1 MQVVETVPALRAA
14 RAALDGRVGLVTT
27 MGALHAG
34 HLALVE
40 QARAENDAVL
50 VTIFVNPTQFAP
62 HEDLSKY
69 PRDLPRDLAM
79 LEAASVDLVFTPV
92 PQVMYPPGFQT
103 VVEVTEISQG
113 LEGEHRPGHFQGVA
127 TVVAKLFNLAQADR
141 AYFGQKDAQQAAV
154 IRTMA
159 RDLNF
164 PLEVIICPTV
174 RESDGLAMSSRNVYL
189 TPEQRRAAPV
199 LYRALQA
206 AGKAYA
212 DGERRPDSLQQCV
225 LDVLTTEPL
234 AQIEYVSVCD
244 ARTLQNSTTTGDMP
258 LLVSMAVKIGL
269 TRLIDN
275 CLLPNELN
283 TRDGLTDLLGGVAS
297 IPHI

>member
-1 MQVVETVPALRAA
+1 MHVVETVAALRAA
-14 RAALDGRVGLVTT
+14 RAAFVGRVGLVTT

-34 HLALVE
+34 HLSLVE

-79 LEAASVDLVFTPV
+79 LEAAGVDLVFTPT

-103 VVEVTEISQG
+103 VVDVTKVSQG

-127 TVVAKLFNLAQADR
+127 TVVAKLFNLVQADR

-164 PLEVIICPTV
+164 LLEVVVCPTV

-206 AGKAYA
+206 AGAAYA
-212 DGERRPDSLQQCV
+212 DGERQPDTLQQCV
-225 LDVLTTEPL
+225 LDVLTAEPQ
-234 AQIEYVSVCD
+234 AQMEYVSVCD
-244 ARTLQNSTTTGDMP
+244 ARTLQNITTMIDTP
-258 LLVSMAVKIGL
+258 LLVSMAVKIGS

-275 CLLPNELN
+275 YLLPGELN
-283 TRDGLTDLLGGVAS
+283 TRDGLTQMLGGVAS
-297 IPHI
+297 ILQI

>member
-1 MQVVETVPALRAA
+1 MQVVETVAALRAA
-14 RAALDGRVGLVTT
+14 RAAFVGRVGLVTT
-27 MGALHAG
+27 MGALHTG

-79 LEAASVDLVFTPV
+79 LEAARVDLVFTPT

-103 VVEVTEISQG
+103 VVEVKEISQG
-113 LEGEHRPGHFQGVA
+113 LEGEHRSGHFQGVA

-164 PLEVIICPTV
+164 SLEVIICPTV

-206 AGKAYA
+206 AGGAYA
-212 DGERRPDSLQQCV
+212 DGERQPDILQQRV
-225 LDVLTTEPL
+225 LDVLTAEPL
-234 AQIEYVSVCD
+234 AQMEYVSVCD
-244 ARTLQNSTTTGDMP
+244 ARTLQNTTITIDAP
-258 LLVSMAVKIGL
+258 LLVSMAVKIGS

-275 CLLPNELN
+275 YLLPGELN
-283 TRDGLTDLLGGVAS
+283 TRDGLTQLLGGVVS
-297 IPHI
+297 ILQI